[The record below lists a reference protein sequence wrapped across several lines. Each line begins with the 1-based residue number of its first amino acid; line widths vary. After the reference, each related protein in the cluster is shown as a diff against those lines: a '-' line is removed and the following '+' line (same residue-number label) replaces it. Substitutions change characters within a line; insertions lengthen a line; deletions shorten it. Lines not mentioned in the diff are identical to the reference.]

1 MRKLVKN
8 SALSLL
14 PAGLAALL
22 GACSADTELDF
33 SEKLTIAMLG
43 TYEEPAGVTGNADPK
58 FVNVTFT
65 DASLTK
71 ASGTIV
77 DLFDGEPTAFRIIN
91 RPQIIH
97 EVDMSAYVD
106 ETLSTITVTFDATV
120 TAGGKIEA
128 AMESTLLA
136 TTVSSDSALTVEA
149 AIQKRL
155 EIHLQWK
162 NTVTLDETVDPPTE
176 ALGMP
181 GLSAEIKDD

>member
-1 MRKLVKN
+1 VRKLVKN

-14 PAGLAALL
+14 PGGLAALL
-22 GACSADTELDF
+22 GACSAETELDF

-43 TYEEPAGVTGNADPK
+43 TYEEPAGAQGNADPK

-71 ASGTIV
+71 SNGTIV
-77 DLFDGEPTAFRIIN
+77 DLFEGEPTAFRIIN
-91 RPQIIH
+91 RSQILH
-97 EVDMSAYVD
+97 EVDMSSYVD
-106 ETLSTITVTFDATV
+106 ETLSAITVTFEATV

-136 TTVSSDSALTVEA
+136 ATVSSDSALTIEA

-162 NTVTLDETVDPPTE
+162 NTVALDETVDPPTE
-176 ALGMP
+176 TLGMP
-181 GLSAEIKDD
+181 GLSATLKDD